1 MKMEIEI
8 TQGQTPVT
16 TLTLHGELDASNF
29 EAVIAKAQELYSS
42 GTRRL
47 LLDLSE
53 LNFMS
58 SSGLVALHSI
68 ILLMRGE
75 NPPDL
80 QSGWQAFRAIDR
92 ERDTG
97 LQSHVKIL
105 NPQPKVLASLQKT
118 GMDQF
123 FEIFTDRQTALA
135 SF

>member
-1 MKMEIEI
+1 MQMTIESA
-8 TQGQTPVT
+8 QGKEPVT
-16 TLTLHGELDASNF
+16 ILALWGDLDASNF
-29 EAVIAKAQELYSS
+29 ESVIAKAQELYSS
-42 GTRRL
+42 GTRRM

-75 NPPDL
+75 RAPDP
-80 QSGWQAFRAIDR
+80 QSGWAAFHAIDR

-97 LQSHVKIL
+97 AQPNVKLL
-105 NPQPKVLASLQKT
+105 NPQPKVLNSLQKT
-118 GMDQF
+118 GMDGL
-123 FEIFTDRQTALA
+123 FEIFTDRQAALD

>member
-8 TQGQTPVT
+8 TQWQTPVT
-16 TLTLHGELDASNF
+16 ILTLHGELDASNF

-42 GTRRL
+42 DTRRL

-75 NPPDL
+75 NPPDP